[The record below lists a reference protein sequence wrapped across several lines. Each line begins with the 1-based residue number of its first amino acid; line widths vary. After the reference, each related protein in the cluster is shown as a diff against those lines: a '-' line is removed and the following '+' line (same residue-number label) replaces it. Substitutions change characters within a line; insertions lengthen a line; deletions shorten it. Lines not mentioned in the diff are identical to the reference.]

1 MKTERIIPF
10 ALLIS
15 AALVSCQEENIN
27 SPTEPENLIQKT
39 ITIADT
45 PWTGDAETKSF
56 YEEGV
61 GVHLNKLENMT
72 VYYWKYKEGLKMPA
86 KDGEINGVP
95 VSTTPLFTPQV
106 GKNLKGVEATSK
118 GVWTI
123 THDPIEGA
131 ESYNYFFI
139 IPHNSTNQLAGGSR
153 IGNVTDYYTGHSFRL
168 CSVQSP
174 EVLTKFNGCKNT
186 PLSFDP
192 TMDCHMG
199 QAKYGVGI
207 ATELTNIHFKRVF
220 TPLKLTI
227 NDSQNAL
234 EGAPVYT
241 VTLKSNAVATQK
253 QTLTGIAYFNHDD
266 IYEQAKVSSI
276 GGETVGNGV
285 STIYQTPIAKSGD
298 SYTTW
303 FIVNPTKL
311 PKGDLTVSVTTA
323 TKTITR
329 TVSSQELEIKDDTIN
344 LLTFDI
350 SGTEYRVYSVEQSDY
365 YNFNLGKVNNL
376 PKLEGSNFGKTPWT
390 HTKCDLIQ
398 DVENSKYN
406 NALRIPKASSVLT
419 YTAIEGKKLSRV
431 RFYGHP
437 RAQTKQNT
445 ATIVVK
451 SGETEIGTI
460 SMSYG
465 EFGKNGGYGEIII
478 PDKYSES
485 NLTFNFKDKE
495 AAISAATLFYK

>member
-15 AALVSCQEENIN
+15 AALVSCQKENIN
-27 SPTEPENLIQKT
+27 SPTEPEKSIQKT

-45 PWTGDAETKSF
+45 PWTGDAETRSF
-56 YEEGV
+56 FEEGV

-106 GKNLKGVEATSK
+106 GKNLKGVEATSE

-227 NDSQNAL
+227 TDSKNVL

-241 VTLKSNAVATQK
+241 VTLKSNATATQK

-311 PKGDLTVSVTTA
+311 PAGDLTVSVTTA

-329 TVSSQELEIKDDTIN
+329 TVSSQEIVIKDGTIN

-350 SGTEYRVYSVEQSDY
+350 SGAEYSVEQSDY
-365 YNFNLGKVNNL
+365 YNFNLDKINKLPNL
-376 PKLEGSNFGKTPWT
+376 KGSNFGNTPWS
-390 HTKCDLIQ
+390 HVKCAVLKDA
-398 DVENSKYN
+398 ENSKYN
-406 NALRIPKASSVLT
+406 NALRISEGSVLT
-419 YTAIEGKKLSRV
+419 YNAIEGKKLSRV

-437 RAQTKQNT
+437 RAQTNKNT

-451 SGETEIGTI
+451 SGDNEIGTI
-460 SMSYG
+460 SMRYG

-478 PDKYSES
+478 PDEYSAS

-495 AAISAATLFYK
+495 AAISVATLFYK